1 MMSVVIPSLGGDLS
15 KTLDSLNSGTV
26 KPDEIIICVPNKSH
40 SVKDLAIYKNIVVV
54 YSEKYGQ
61 VYQRI
66 CGFKVANG
74 DNILQIDDDVV
85 VSSDCLELLMLSMIN
100 SQGTVA
106 VSPCWF
112 NLANSEPL
120 HQCKQTG
127 ILMSL
132 YYWLLNGVRG
142 YSPGEVSL
150 AGTNFGVNPKEVH
163 GEIINVDWQPGGCV
177 LHNKKNLILDNYYP
191 YEGKAYSEDLIHSF
205 LLRQFGVSLLV
216 NVKAICM
223 THLNPRLSKF
233 GEIVSDFKAKR
244 YFVKLAN
251 LSLVRMITCYIIQIA
266 LLTIFAMTN
275 IKKTVNKPS

>member
-1 MMSVVIPSLGGDLS
+1 MISVVIPSLGGDLDD
-15 KTLDSLNSGTV
+15 TLDSVNAGSIC
-26 KPDEIIICVPNKSH
+26 PDEIIACLPNDTH
-40 SVKDLAIYKNIVVV
+40 SVKDAFKYKNLTIV
-54 YSEKYGQ
+54 YAKRYGQ

-66 CGFKVANG
+66 CGFKEAKYDYV
-74 DNILQIDDDVV
+74 LQLDDDVV
-85 VSSDCLELLMLSMIN
+85 VSYNCIELLVDFLN
-100 SQGTVA
+100 KTHVKVA

-120 HQCKQTG
+120 HQCKRTG
-127 ILMSL
+127 ILMFS
-132 YYWLLNGVRG
+132 YYWILNGVRG

-251 LSLVRMITCYIIQIA
+251 LSLVRMIACYIIQIA

>member
-40 SVKDLAIYKNIVVV
+40 SVKGLSIYKNTVVV
-54 YSEKYGQ
+54 YAEKYGQ

-74 DNILQIDDDVV
+74 DYILQIDDDIV
-85 VSSDCLELLMLSMIN
+85 VSSDCLELLMSSMIN
-100 SQGTVA
+100 SQGKVA

-120 HQCKQTG
+120 HQYKRTG
-127 ILMSL
+127 ILMFS
-132 YYWLLNGVRG
+132 YYWILNGVRG

-251 LSLVRMITCYIIQIA
+251 LSLVRMIACYIIQIA

>member
-1 MMSVVIPSLGGDLS
+1 LS
-15 KTLDSLNSGTV
+15 KYTNVTV
-26 KPDEIIICVPNKSH
+26 IF
-40 SVKDLAIYKNIVVV
+40 
-54 YSEKYGQ
+54 SEKYGQ

-66 CGFKVANG
+66 CGFKAANG
-74 DNILQIDDDVV
+74 DYILQVDDDIV

-100 SQGTVA
+100 SQDKVA

-120 HQCKQTG
+120 HQCKRTG
-127 ILMSL
+127 ILMSS
-132 YYWLLNGVRG
+132 YYRILNGVRG
-142 YSPGEVSL
+142 YSPGKVSL
-150 AGTNFGVNPKEVH
+150 AGTNFGVSPKEVH

-216 NVKAICM
+216 NMKAICM

-244 YFVKLAN
+244 YFIKLAN
-251 LSLVRMITCYIIQIA
+251 LSLVRMIACYIIQIA

-275 IKKTVNKPS
+275 IKKTVNKPLL

>member
-40 SVKDLAIYKNIVVV
+40 SVKGLSIYKNTVVV
-54 YSEKYGQ
+54 YAEKYGQ

-74 DNILQIDDDVV
+74 DYILQIDDDIV
-85 VSSDCLELLMLSMIN
+85 VSSDCLELLMSSMIN
-100 SQGTVA
+100 SQGKVA

-120 HQCKQTG
+120 HQCKRTG
-127 ILMSL
+127 ILMFS
-132 YYWLLNGVRG
+132 YYWILKGVRG

>member
-40 SVKDLAIYKNIVVV
+40 SVKGLSIYKNTVVV
-54 YSEKYGQ
+54 YAEKYGQ

-74 DNILQIDDDVV
+74 DYILQIDDDIV
-85 VSSDCLELLMLSMIN
+85 VSSDCLELLMSSMIN
-100 SQGTVA
+100 SQGKVA

-120 HQCKQTG
+120 HQCKRTG
-127 ILMSL
+127 ILMFS
-132 YYWLLNGVRG
+132 YYWILNGVRG

-251 LSLVRMITCYIIQIA
+251 LSLVRMIACYIIQIA

>member
-74 DNILQIDDDVV
+74 DYILQIDDDIV

-127 ILMSL
+127 ILMSS

-177 LHNKKNLILDNYYP
+177 LHDKNNLILEDYYP
-191 YEGKAYSEDLIHSF
+191 YKGKAYSEDLIHSY
-205 LLRQFGVSLLV
+205 LLKQSGTILV
-216 NVKAICM
+216 ANTDAICM
-223 THLNPRLSKF
+223 THINPRLQLRK
-233 GEIVSDFKAKR
+233 ELVPEYRARK
-244 YFVKLAN
+244 YFVKLAH
-251 LSLVRMITCYIIQIA
+251 LSITRMFVYYVIYVIRS
-266 LLTIFAMTN
+266 IFVFN
-275 IKKTVNKPS
+275 RDL

>member
-127 ILMSL
+127 ILMSS

-163 GEIINVDWQPGGCV
+163 GEIINVDWQPGGCI
-177 LHNKKNLILDNYYP
+177 LHNKEDTILENYYP
-191 YEGKAYSEDLIHSF
+191 YNGKAYSEDLIHSF
-205 LLRQFGVSLLV
+205 LLKKSSISLFVV
-216 NVKAICM
+216 NRAKCSTKPSPHLKATNEM
-223 THLNPRLSKF
+223 YR
-233 GEIVSDFKAKR
+233 DFKAR
-244 YFVKLAN
+244 LYFTKMAN
-251 LSLVRMITCYIIQIA
+251 LSIVRMCLHYIFYIA
-266 LLTIFAMTN
+266 NSKIR
-275 IKKTVNKPS
+275 KKA

>member
-74 DNILQIDDDVV
+74 DYILQIDDDIV

-177 LHNKKNLILDNYYP
+177 LHDKNNLILEDYYP
-191 YEGKAYSEDLIHSF
+191 YKGKAYSEDLIHSY
-205 LLRQFGVSLLV
+205 LLKQSGTILV
-216 NVKAICM
+216 ANTDAICM
-223 THLNPRLSKF
+223 THINPRLQLRK
-233 GEIVSDFKAKR
+233 ELVPEYRARK
-244 YFVKLAN
+244 YFVKLAH
-251 LSLVRMITCYIIQIA
+251 LSITRMFVYYVIYVIRS
-266 LLTIFAMTN
+266 IFVFN
-275 IKKTVNKPS
+275 RDL

>member
-40 SVKDLAIYKNIVVV
+40 SVKGLSIYKNTVVV
-54 YSEKYGQ
+54 YAEKYGQ

-74 DNILQIDDDVV
+74 DYILQIDDDIV

-100 SQGTVA
+100 SQGKVA

-120 HQCKQTG
+120 HQCKRTG
-127 ILMSL
+127 ILMFS
-132 YYWLLNGVRG
+132 YYWILNGVRG

-251 LSLVRMITCYIIQIA
+251 LSLVRMIACYIIQIA